1 MKTAQEASAGSAS
14 TRRRT
19 AGFVLLFAAFMIP
32 AGLAMLAGTGTASP
46 GSPPVTRLDAQT
58 ALEAAGQV
66 LYEEHCAS
74 CHGATGEG
82 TAQGPVIL
90 DLGPAAYDFMMSTG
104 RMPLSQPG
112 AQAVRKPPVLSPAE
126 IKAITAYLVSLS
138 PGSGTAIPNVQP
150 LLGNL
155 SDGEQI
161 YQLNCAPC
169 HGANG
174 NGGAV
179 GVQAAPSL
187 HKATPTQIGEAMRI
201 GPGTMPVF
209 DPTVISDEQ
218 LNSLSRYVLYLRHP
232 ANPGGI
238 SLHLGGPVVEGFV
251 GLVIG
256 LGAVVLVMRFIGERS

>member
-1 MKTAQEASAGSAS
+1 MMDRTGRRGSAPAS
-14 TRRRT
+14 RRA
-19 AGFVLLFAAFMIP
+19 AGFALLFAAFMVP
-32 AGLAMLAGTGTASP
+32 AALAMLAGTGTAP
-46 GSPPVTRLDAQT
+46 AGPPPVTRLDAQT

-112 AQAVRKPPVLSPAE
+112 AQAVRKPPTLSPAE

-150 LLGNL
+150 QLGNL
-155 SDGEQI
+155 SQGEQI

-169 HGANG
+169 HGVSG

-179 GVQAAPSL
+179 GEEAAPGL
-187 HKATPTQIGEAMRI
+187 HQATATQIGEAVRI
-201 GPGTMPVF
+201 GPGAMPVF
-209 DPTVISDEQ
+209 DQTVITDQQ
-218 LNSLSRYVLYLRHP
+218 LNSLARYVLYLKAP
-232 ANPGGI
+232 DTPGGLD
-238 SLHLGGPVVEGFV
+238 LHFGGPVVEGFV

-256 LGAVVLVMRFIGERS
+256 LGAVVIVMRFIGERS

>member
-1 MKTAQEASAGSAS
+1 MSDEPTRRTGSA
-14 TRRRT
+14 T
-19 AGFVLLFAAFMIP
+19 AGRRAAGFALLFAAFMVP
-32 AGLAMLAGTGTASP
+32 AGLAVFLGTGTSSAGP
-46 GSPPVTRLDAQT
+46 PPVTRLDAQT
-58 ALEAAGQV
+58 AVEAAGQV

-82 TAQGPVIL
+82 TSQGPVIL

-112 AQAVRKPPVLSPAE
+112 AQAVRKAPTLTPAE
-126 IKAITAYLVSLS
+126 INAITAYLVSLS

-150 LLGNL
+150 QLGNL
-155 SDGEQI
+155 SEGEQI

-169 HGANG
+169 HGASG

-179 GVQAAPSL
+179 GPEAAPGL
-187 HKATPTQIGEAMRI
+187 HQATATQIGEAVRI

-209 DPTVISDEQ
+209 DPSVISDEQ
-218 LNSLSRYVLYLRHP
+218 LNSLARYVLYLRAP

-238 SLHLGGPVVEGFV
+238 DLHFGGPVVEGFV

-256 LGAVVLVMRFIGERS
+256 LGAVAIVMRFIGERS